1 MQEELQRLLDDPR
14 FREYH
19 RKTAKRKEFNAFEVL
34 RYSDYEIRHS
44 NVLAWLLQPGASHGL
59 GSEFLKWFVEHHN
72 AKAGGDDAISI
83 PSSFPA
89 KDVRIEREL
98 DFVDVTVFLKGQKH
112 LLAIENK
119 TVGADSEHFEQVR
132 AYEKKLREKFGQSYQ
147 IRSVLLT
154 TSPEDAV
161 SQQGFVHMSWS
172 SIIGKIRSLESG
184 GAFPTPEISAFI
196 RQYLDAVSGW
206 LASSKK
212 AEDHYVALRKD
223 YGALWKEMLDVLG
236 REGGDGVAR
245 LVLAD
250 GTEFRP
256 TVVRL
261 AKEFGSEPKDLRNA
275 VGDFLKRHRKFKTE
289 TGQDPKKTWF
299 AQYWELSDL
308 ARDLGIGS
316 SLRWGMDFSH
326 KKISIGFYLY
336 QEQKAAAGCGSDQG
350 ALAVDTD
357 KQPGTDLVPHEGGR
371 EVLLRLSPEV
381 PVGRRPGGDVHV
393 GGEGARPEETER
405 VPRLERLGVQ
415 AHRELLQVPG
425 LPAGRSGARRGSM
438 TGRQQGGEA

>member
-19 RKTAKRKEFNAFEVL
+19 RKTAKRKEFNAFDVL
-34 RYSDYEIRHS
+34 RCADYEIRHS

-59 GSEFLKWFVEHHN
+59 GDEFLKWFVGHHKE
-72 AKAGGDDAISI
+72 KAGGDAAIPI
-83 PSSFPA
+83 PPSFSA
-89 KDVRIEREL
+89 NDVRIEREL

-119 TVGADSEHFEQVR
+119 TVGADSEQFAQVR
-132 AYEKKLREKFGQSYQ
+132 AYEKKLHEKFGQSYQ

-206 LASSKK
+206 LAPSKK
-212 AEDHYVALRKD
+212 AEDHYVALRRD

-245 LVLAD
+245 LVPAD

-336 QEQKAAAGCGSDQG
+336 QWSRKRQP
-350 ALAVDTD
+350 AVDRIKAHLQSTPINSQEPTWYRMKEEGKYFYVYRQKFLSAD
-357 KQPGTDLVPHEGGR
+357 DLAGMSTSEAK
-371 EVLLRLSPEV
+371 ELVLKKLKEFLDSNDSEYRRIENYFKCLAFRPDAPE
-381 PVGRRPGGDVHV
+381 R
-393 GGEGARPEETER
+393 GE
-405 VPRLERLGVQ
+405 
-415 AHRELLQVPG
+415 
-425 LPAGRSGARRGSM
+425 
-438 TGRQQGGEA
+438 EA